1 MREPILRAVA
11 MPPRIFWAPFLPA
24 GINLAIQFPFM
35 FMGMGIFEMNP
46 LIFVFPIVIAHTFL
60 IVYGAREPHLSAMI
74 QAVGRV
80 AGGSKNIYK
89 CKGTK
94 LAS

>member
-1 MREPILRAVA
+1 MREPILKAVA

-24 GINLAIQFPFM
+24 IINLAIQFPFM

-46 LIFVFPIVIAHTFL
+46 LIFVFPIIIVHVLLIIAG
-60 IVYGAREPHLSAMI
+60 VREPHLSSMVRAYGPM
-74 QAVGRV
+74 

-94 LAS
+94 LAP